1 LAASTQEAEV
11 QAALEL
17 VLEAGQVPEPDRV
30 RELVVHQSS
39 IDECCGIL
47 FPETIFK
54 CVFQEQESC
63 GGKVSGYADG

>member
-1 LAASTQEAEV
+1 LIPEGGKKYDKTCQKVSYRGASLAISRA
-11 QAALEL
+11 
-17 VLEAGQVPEPDRV
+17 
-30 RELVVHQSS
+30 LVVRQSS